1 MDADTIFTQLDQ
13 ATTNL
18 ATDLAT
24 VMGPAGNAGQLDQQ
38 QLQQQLAAIGAPP
51 SGRASQQDKQEYL
64 AKLSTL
70 LQQVAQPLLIPEP

>member
-38 QLQQQLAAIGAPP
+38 QLQPTHA
-51 SGRASQQDKQEYL
+51 DK
-64 AKLSTL
+64 
-70 LQQVAQPLLIPEP
+70 